1 VGKGLSSGS
10 EEGGYASSSSDGGET
25 LRSILLKLQ
34 GRTLDKNMTSNTTNI
49 GYWEKVLQAPTPAY
63 QGLFDAEHKYLLNK
77 ITPNSKVLNIGCGEG
92 RNMKSIFEITHF
104 VYGVDNDANAVK
116 DTKENFKGIST
127 VEVVQGEAVN
137 LPFEDNTFDII
148 TFLMILPNLDKEKE
162 KALQEASR
170 VVKDD
175 GFIILSV
182 YAETAF
188 EDRMKMY
195 KLVDAPIKKIDGTKV
210 ILDESFGANISEQFS
225 LQEIESLAKS
235 AELTIS
241 DYQKVGSIGY
251 ICTLNKPP
259 GLT

>member
-1 VGKGLSSGS
+1 
-10 EEGGYASSSSDGGET
+10 
-25 LRSILLKLQ
+25 
-34 GRTLDKNMTSNTTNI
+34 
-49 GYWEKVLQAPTPAY
+49 
-63 QGLFDAEHKYLLNK
+63 
-77 ITPNSKVLNIGCGEG
+77 
-92 RNMKSIFEITHF
+92 
-104 VYGVDNDANAVK
+104 
-116 DTKENFKGIST
+116 
-127 VEVVQGEAVN
+127 
-137 LPFEDNTFDII
+137 
-148 TFLMILPNLDKEKE
+148 MILPNLDKEKE